1 MSKEKEFKKICEN
14 WEGWIN
20 EQAPRRA
27 GDYVDPDDP
36 TSGYIRTKK
45 GVEKIASIPR
55 PDDELVKTTSD
66 QDAPG
71 EKELIKKQKKRG
83 MDAHDPEKYEKEAMA
98 AAKVVQS
105 LEDAAEAWN
114 GSWGSALFKIPGQ
127 KGAEGYTWG
136 NFAADMLVLGM
147 SFLPAT
153 HALGFIARGGQNVAK
168 TFKASAAGGALSA
181 KAGGFLLMMAA
192 RHPGKVGKA
201 IEVSGQGLA
210 KIASEKIP
218 YAMWSKAANETA
230 NAISSGK
237 KTVIPV
243 DKVAMKAVIKA
254 AKAKGS
260 LAKLKADKGFMA
272 AYTALKGV

>member
-1 MSKEKEFKKICEN
+1 MGKEKEFKKICEN

-27 GDYVDPDDP
+27 GDYVDPDDQR
-36 TSGYIRTKK
+36 SGYMRTKK

-55 PDDELVKTTSD
+55 PDDEQVKTTSD

-83 MDAHDPEKYEKEAMA
+83 MRAHDPDTYENFSDALVDTLVDRA
-98 AAKVVQS
+98 
-105 LEDAAEAWN
+105 EDWN
-114 GSWGSALFKIPGQ
+114 GSFASAFFKFPGQ

-168 TFKASAAGGALSA
+168 AFKASAAGGALSS

-210 KIASEKIP
+210 KIAAEKIP

-230 NAISSGK
+230 NAINSGK

-272 AYTALKGV
+272 AYTALKGA